1 MGCFNGIVTLKGCS
15 VTETPGS
22 IYSMNSL
29 PGISLNAFESVA
41 NTEQK
46 NYLGVWNAINERAEA
61 RIKNAIISHLAT
73 RYKIKRVQRTV
84 DTSNIEQQAI
94 AEENI
99 FKGIVINNGYDWTHN
114 YVKSPFQTIQID
126 RIRFYKDATIT
137 ASSVTIQFFNYLT
150 KEVLATKTLTVAD
163 LVTGWNEIS
172 INQTFTCSILGIGYN
187 SFRIPSVEY
196 DSNQLYSWWSE
207 SIYDVF
213 GWNRCGWIK
222 GFESSTSSK
231 DGQLTWTE
239 YIPNIQAVITIGCA
253 YDAAMCNNRQTFA
266 EAFWYLLGS
275 EFMTEIM
282 YSERMNFM
290 TTVKR
295 EQAIELKAHYDI
307 QYEEAL
313 KNALAGFLFQ
323 CDECLE
329 CNSLVQTFT
338 QLP

>member
-99 FKGIVINNGYDWTHN
+99 FKGIVINNGYDWTNN

-137 ASSVTIQFFNYLT
+137 AANVTIQFFNYLT
-150 KEVLATKTLTVAD
+150 KEVLATKTLVVAD

-213 GWNRCGWIK
+213 GCNRCGWIK
-222 GFESSTSSK
+222 GFESSTTSK

-239 YIPNIQAVITIGCA
+239 YIPGLQAVITIGCA
-253 YDAAMCNNRQTFA
+253 YDSAMCNNRQTFA

-313 KNALAGFLFQ
+313 KNALAGFLFE

>member
-1 MGCFNGIVTLKGCS
+1 MSCFDGIVTLKGCS

-46 NYLGVWNAINERAEA
+46 NYIGVWNAINERAEA
-61 RIKNAIISHLAT
+61 RIKNAILSHLAT
-73 RYKIKRVQRTV
+73 RYIIKRVQRTV
-84 DTSNIEQQAI
+84 DTGNLPETPI

-126 RIRFYKDATIT
+126 RIRFYKDATLD
-137 ASSVTIQFFNYLT
+137 AGSVAISFFNYLT
-150 KEVLATKTLTVAD
+150 KEVYFTKTLVVAN
-163 LVTGWNEIS
+163 LVDGWNEVS
-172 INQTFTCSILGIGYN
+172 INKTFTCSILGIGYN
-187 SFRIPSVEY
+187 SNRIAGVEY
-196 DSNQLYSWWSE
+196 DSNKLYSWWTQ

-213 GWNRCGWIK
+213 GWNRCGWIR
-222 GFESSTSSK
+222 GFESSTTTK
-231 DGQLTWTE
+231 NGQLTWTE
-239 YIPNIQAVITIGCA
+239 YIPNIQAVITIGCS
-253 YDAAMCNNRQTFA
+253 YDAAMCTNRQTFA
-266 EAFWYLLGS
+266 EAYWYLLGS

-282 YSERMNFM
+282 YSERLNFM

-313 KNALAGFLFQ
+313 KNALAGFLFK

-329 CNSLVQTFT
+329 CNSQVQTFT